1 MIRINTSAMMGFWLL
16 FCILSVGCV
25 SNQTDHQSISPSPI
39 AIVQNIDKAK
49 VAASELNKYVSAD
62 GRPAAK
68 RLDDSLNGAYKSLLD
83 YSIKVDALGKELVTA
98 QDNVKYWHD
107 KQIKALRELWLWRT
121 IAIVSILSV
130 IAYIGLKTS
139 WRFFL

>member
-1 MIRINTSAMMGFWLL
+1 M
-16 FCILSVGCV
+16 
-25 SNQTDHQSISPSPI
+25 
-39 AIVQNIDKAK
+39 
-49 VAASELNKYVSAD
+49 AASELNKYVSVD

-83 YSIKVDALGKELVTA
+83 YSIKVDALGKELVKA
-98 QDNVKYWHD
+98 QDDVKYWHD